1 MKRAKRTGAKKTIRS
16 WKQAKPLL
24 ERWRKNLTTVVVE
37 LKQPRVIDVVPIEF
51 VGGEPIE
58 RKGQPKQEFQGQLI
72 YSTSDD
78 VTIRR
83 ASGALL
89 VIDTYEIVAISNGK
103 VRFEPPN
110 ERRAQK

>member
-1 MKRAKRTGAKKTIRS
+1 MRRAKRKQGRETIRS

-24 ERWRKNLTTVVVE
+24 ERWRKNLTTVAVE

-51 VGGEPIE
+51 VGGEPVE
-58 RKGQPKQEFQGQLI
+58 RKGEPKQKFRGQLI

-83 ASGALL
+83 PSGALL
-89 VIDTYEIVAISNGK
+89 VIDNYEIVAISNEQA
-103 VRFEPPN
+103 RFEP
-110 ERRAQK
+110 R